1 MTAPVKLLELSHKRP
16 GTTWEFVVMKA
27 VMTVLRKRR
36 NRALEKAAMLVTP
49 PKSLGIAAIV

>member
-16 GTTWEFVVMKA
+16 GTTQEFVVMKA

-36 NRALEKAAMLVTP
+36 NRALDKIAGLAMH
-49 PKSLGIAAIV
+49 KI